1 MTNNYFLHTKSLEV
15 RSFED
20 YKTGMSKLIEIKYKC
35 ASDEYIYIDMIMY
48 IVKPITHLYVGP
60 KTAKPL
66 QQ

>member
-35 ASDEYIYIDMIMY
+35 TPDEYIYI
-48 IVKPITHLYVGP
+48 
-60 KTAKPL
+60 
-66 QQ
+66 